1 MVTVRSYS
9 RNSGSTSEEIDTGSA
24 GASSR
29 TNRATACSCAGFANE
44 LTSET
49 VNASTPRSRR
59 SAIAARAPGSSSA
72 RSTRPSAPIRSL
84 SARVSS
90 TAAIGSGFS

>member
-1 MVTVRSYS
+1 MRSYS

-29 TNRATACSCAGFANE
+29 TSCATARSCAGFANE
-44 LTSET
+44 LSSET
-49 VNASTPRSRR
+49 VIASTPRSRS
-59 SAIAARAPGSSSA
+59 SAIAVRAPSSSSA
-72 RSTRPSAPIRSL
+72 LSSLPSAPVRSV

>member
-1 MVTVRSYS
+1 VVTVRSYS

-29 TNRATACSCAGFANE
+29 TSCATARSCAGFANE
-44 LTSET
+44 LSSET
-49 VNASTPRSRR
+49 VIASTPRSRS
-59 SAIAARAPGSSSA
+59 SAIAVRAPSSSSA
-72 RSTRPSAPIRSL
+72 LSSLPSAPVRSV